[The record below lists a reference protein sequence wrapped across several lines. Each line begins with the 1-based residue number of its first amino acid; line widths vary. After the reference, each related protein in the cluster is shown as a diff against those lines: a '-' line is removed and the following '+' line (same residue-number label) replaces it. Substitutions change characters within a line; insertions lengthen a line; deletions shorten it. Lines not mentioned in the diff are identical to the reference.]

1 VKRAT
6 PQGPLSER
14 AFPGGLDA
22 VCFTLGRAYYN
33 YLGVLERVLAE
44 LGLDQHLRP
53 GMGHILF
60 ALFEQ
65 DDRVIKDLVARS
77 QLSYSTL
84 SGLLSRMEKAGLVVC
99 RRDKQDG
106 RAVRISLTPL
116 ARSLEPKCHAAVQR
130 INEIMLG
137 QMSEKEIAQA
147 QQLLGRMID
156 ATRLHLAGE
165 G

>member
-1 VKRAT
+1 MSGKAKHSAK
-6 PQGPLSER
+6 PQAGY
-14 AFPGGLDA
+14 PGGLDA
-22 VCFTLGRAYYN
+22 VCFALGRAYYN

-44 LGLDQHLRP
+44 GGLDRHLRP

-65 DDRVIKDLVARS
+65 DGRVIKDLVARS

-84 SGLLSRMEKAGLVVC
+84 SGLLARMEKARLVVC
-99 RRDKQDG
+99 RRDARDG

-137 QMSEKEIAQA
+137 KMSENEIAQT

-156 ATRLHLAGE
+156 ATRLHLSAK
-165 G
+165 

>member
-1 VKRAT
+1 MAAKAHRAK
-6 PQGPLSER
+6 PQAGY
-14 AFPGGLDA
+14 PGGLDA
-22 VCFTLGRAYYN
+22 VCFALGRAYYN
-33 YLGVLERVLAE
+33 YLGLLERVLAD
-44 LGLDQHLRP
+44 LGLDRHLRP

-60 ALFEQ
+60 ALFEE

-84 SGLLSRMEKAGLVVC
+84 SGLLARMEKAKLVVS
-99 RRDKQDG
+99 RRDTRDG

-130 INEIMLG
+130 INEVMLG
-137 QMSEKEIAQA
+137 EMSEKEIAKA

-156 ATRLHLAGE
+156 SARLHLAGE
-165 G
+165 